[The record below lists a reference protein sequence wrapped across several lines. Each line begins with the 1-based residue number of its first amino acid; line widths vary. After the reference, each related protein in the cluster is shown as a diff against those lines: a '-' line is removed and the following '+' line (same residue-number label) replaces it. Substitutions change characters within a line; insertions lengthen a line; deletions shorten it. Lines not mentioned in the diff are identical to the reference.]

1 MTLFH
6 TLIELFAIGVA
17 VMSFV
22 VSWNTYSF
30 SKNTFLLVLGCG
42 YFWVGILDLFHTLTY
57 ENMSIFS
64 YVSAST
70 TLHFWLSA
78 RYLEAF
84 TLLLATINASKKIN
98 PKYLF
103 TSLGLVCTLLVAL
116 TLSNALPELYSQNQ
130 GLTDLKKINEYLIM
144 LLFSY
149 AIFRFTRKKL
159 NIDQHS
165 RTLLITSA
173 LLTIIAELNFTLYSS
188 MTASNFI
195 IGHIFK
201 LLSFWAIY
209 RLLIESSLTK
219 PIESL
224 TSVIDSYD
232 RLLEPT
238 VIIDQN
244 GIIQRANQSAKNV
257 YGKKIINKHCHEFLH
272 DNSKEIHDCDI
283 CYSIKQKQALKAFEF
298 FKPSSENWL
307 EASLSALH
315 YSNEFST
322 IVHTVRDI
330 TLRKQSELQFSS
342 LNRVY
347 RVLSHINQAIVRLQ
361 NEGLLFK
368 EICDI
373 AIEHGNLKMAWI
385 GTIQGQLV
393 QPQYVSGDDS
403 GYFEK
408 MQMRIDQSDWAK
420 GPVGIAVN
428 TRQVAYI
435 NDVDTN
441 PDFWPWREAANE
453 RGYAA
458 LAAVPLFFEGKVYAV
473 FTLYSAQK
481 NVFDSEM
488 ASLLSLL
495 SNDISSALYHIE
507 QAQQKLLTEAR
518 LRNLSSAV
526 EQSADAIFITDT
538 QGFIEYTNP
547 EFTQLTGY
555 TAKEVIGQHTSIL
568 KSDKNSEHI
577 HTKIWKTIQAGKQWR
592 GEILNQKKNGEL
604 YWSQQT
610 IAPIKDNKGN
620 ATHYVSTSTDNT
632 KLHEAQET
640 IQQLAFYDPLTK
652 LANRRLLMDRL
663 THAVTSSERH
673 HENVA
678 VFLCD
683 LDNFKHINDSLGHDY
698 GDLLLKYVANIMQ
711 KEVHTEDTVARLG
724 GDEFV
729 LVITSFQNES
739 TVAEIANNILSNLES
754 PIQLKDKQIVIT
766 ASIGIALYPHDGS
779 TTQSL
784 MRAADLAM
792 FHAKE
797 EGKNRF
803 QFFHDEMNIRAQNRL
818 STEHALREA
827 IKSESF
833 QLYYQPQVHMQTRK
847 IIGFE
852 ALIRW
857 RDEDGHNIP
866 PCDFIPIAEESGLI
880 KPIGDWVI
888 RKSISDWVKIIQSGF
903 TDCKLAINVS
913 AYQFKNSDHLC
924 KIITDTLDKH
934 PTCLYKNLTIE
945 LTESTLIDDIEGTI
959 RTLNILKALG
969 INLSIDDFGTGYS
982 SLNYL
987 KRFPVD
993 QLKIDKSF
1001 IDDMLL
1007 GESDEAIVTA
1017 VISIAQKLKM
1027 KVIAEGV
1034 ESINQA
1040 NFLQANEC
1048 PFAQGY
1054 LYYKPM
1060 PLDELIKLKTDHL

>member
-1 MTLFH
+1 ML
-6 TLIELFAIGVA
+6 LLGVA
-17 VMSFV
+17 V
-22 VSWNTYSF
+22 
-30 SKNTFLLVLGCG
+30 
-42 YFWVGILDLFHTLTY
+42 I
-57 ENMSIFS
+57 
-64 YVSAST
+64 
-70 TLHFWLSA
+70 
-78 RYLEAF
+78 
-84 TLLLATINASKKIN
+84 
-98 PKYLF
+98 
-103 TSLGLVCTLLVAL
+103 
-116 TLSNALPELYSQNQ
+116 
-130 GLTDLKKINEYLIM
+130 
-144 LLFSY
+144 
-149 AIFRFTRKKL
+149 RFNKQEL

-165 RTLLITSA
+165 RTLLTASA
-173 LLTIIAELNFTLYSS
+173 VLTIIAELNFTLYAS
-188 MTASNFI
+188 MTASNFV

-232 RLLEPT
+232 QLPEPT
-238 VIIDQN
+238 AIIDQN
-244 GIIQRANQSAKNV
+244 GIIQRVNQSAKRI
-257 YGKKIINKHCHEFLH
+257 YGEELINKHCHNFLH
-272 DNSKEIHDCDI
+272 DSSIDHLDCKI
-283 CYSIKQKQALKAFEF
+283 CHAIKQKQALKAFDFYNKSTEKWF
-298 FKPSSENWL
+298 

-315 YSNEFST
+315 YSNDFST
-322 IVHTVRDI
+322 IVHTLRDI
-330 TLRKQSELQFSS
+330 SLRKQSELQFSS

-347 RVLSHINQAIVRLQ
+347 RVLSHTNQAIVRQ
-361 NEGLLFK
+361 QDKGLLFK

-373 AIEHGNLKMAWI
+373 AIEYGDLKMAWI
-385 GTIQGQLV
+385 GTIQGEVV
-393 QPQYVSGDDS
+393 QPEYVSGDDS

-428 TRQVAYI
+428 TKQVAYV
-435 NDVDTN
+435 NDVDTH
-441 PDFWPWREAANE
+441 PDFWPWRKAANE

-458 LAAVPLFFEGKVYAV
+458 LAAVPLFLNDKVSGV

-481 NVFDSEM
+481 NVFDPEM
-488 ASLLSLL
+488 AYLLSHL

-507 QAQQKLLTEAR
+507 QAQLNLLTEAR

-538 QGFIEYTNP
+538 KGIIEYTNP
-547 EFTQLTGY
+547 EFTRLTGY
-555 TAKEVIGQHTSIL
+555 SAKEVIGQHTSIL
-568 KSDKNSEHI
+568 KSEESSNHI
-577 HTKIWKTIQAGKQWR
+577 HTKIWNTIKSGKQWR
-592 GEILNQKKNGEL
+592 GEILNEKKNGDL
-604 YWSQQT
+604 YWAQQT
-610 IAPIKDNKGN
+610 IAPIKDHNGH

-663 THAVTSSERH
+663 KHAVTSSERH
-673 HENVA
+673 HEKVA
-678 VFLCD
+678 IFLCD

-698 GDLLLKYVANIMQ
+698 GDLLLKHVAEIMQ
-711 KEVHTEDTVARLG
+711 IEVNAEDTVARLG

-729 LVITSFQNES
+729 LVLTSFHNES
-739 TVAEIANNILSNLES
+739 AVAEIASNILRNLEK
-754 PIQLKDKQIVIT
+754 PIQLKDKQVVIT
-766 ASIGIALYPHDGS
+766 SSIGIAMYPHDGA

-803 QFFHDEMNIRAQNRL
+803 QFFHKEMNIKAQNRL
-818 STEHALREA
+818 SVEHELREA
-827 IKSESF
+827 IKNESF
-833 QLYYQPQVHMQTRK
+833 MLYYQPQVHIESKQ

-857 RDEDGHNIP
+857 TDKEGNNIP
-866 PCDFIPIAEESGLI
+866 PSDFIPIAEESGLI

-888 RKSISDWVKIIQSGF
+888 RKSIADWEEMIKSGF
-903 TDCKLAINVS
+903 DACKLAINVS
-913 AYQFKNSDHLC
+913 AYQFKNADHLC
-924 KIITDTLDKH
+924 KVITDTLDIH
-934 PTCLYKNLTIE
+934 PSCHYEHLTIE
-945 LTESTLIDDIEGTI
+945 LTESTLIVDVEGTI
-959 RTLNILKALG
+959 KTLNTLKKLG

-1007 GESDEAIVTA
+1007 GESDEAIVTT

-1034 ESINQA
+1034 ESLEQA
-1040 NFLQANEC
+1040 EFLVANEC

-1054 LYYKPM
+1054 FYYKPM
-1060 PLDELIKLKTDHL
+1060 PLDELIKLKTKHL